1 MAAIFPSIGVLA
13 LFVIAIRAIFQADRR
28 ERLAQAAEDRRQ
40 ATLENTGTGQTHTS
54 QSAGPAVCQPLA
66 RHARASGAIRICYA

>member
-1 MAAIFPSIGVLA
+1 MEYVAAIFPSIGVLA

-40 ATLENTGTGQTHTS
+40 AGAQTHTA
-54 QSAGPAVCQPLA
+54 QSAGPADSSNP
-66 RHARASGAIRICYA
+66 ASTPEQH